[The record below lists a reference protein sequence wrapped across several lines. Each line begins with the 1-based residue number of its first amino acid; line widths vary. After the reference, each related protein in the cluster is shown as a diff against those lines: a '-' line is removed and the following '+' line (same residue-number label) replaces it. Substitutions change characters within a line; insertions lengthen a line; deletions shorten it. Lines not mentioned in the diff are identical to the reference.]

1 MVARRRGESDVE
13 YTERGKRYYF
23 ENRERIL
30 AQKAEYRKTPRGI
43 LNGMRN
49 DLKIPRG
56 KREQLEILAELEII
70 DQEIFAIEGTIYGS

>member
-1 MVARRRGESDVE
+1 MVAKRKGETAVE
-13 YTERGKRYYF
+13 HRDRGKRYYY
-23 ENRERIL
+23 ENRKRIL

-56 KREQLEILAELEII
+56 KREQVKISAGLEII
-70 DQEIFAIEGTIYGS
+70 NDEILTIEGIIYGN